1 MVTMGVVSVNMKKI
15 KATTGVNRLLDE
27 NYRTDATAKKYDDG
41 HRNIDTQ
48 ATQDN
53 VFLIDKPDD
62 YDKVRKEKINR
73 VNELRSKRIDPLLV
87 LKNSKRALKEKG
99 KLKAANNKHIASTRK
114 LRSDTVDTIG
124 IVVQPDAD
132 FINAL
137 SRNEQVN
144 FFSDALDVIKDDYEY
159 FGAVE
164 TAVIHFDETTPH
176 MQILTS
182 TINEETLSSDAKMIM
197 GNKTKMSNR
206 QDVIADG
213 LKVKGWDVERGMKRI
228 DNPDYQNFKS
238 EAESLGYE
246 VTRHNDKQLQLD
258 LKAVKEILGN
268 AQREADIIIQR
279 ANKTAER
286 YVQAEMER
294 LRSERV
300 KVKAEIQDAYQKLS
314 EARLKTNE
322 AYANKKAYDDEYNAQ
337 WGKYSTRMARM
348 REEQDAIWKDPKR
361 RAEWDNV
368 ANGLRNAKDMQKLQK
383 NATWLDVAFAFI
395 GVIQE
400 HKYEKQIESLKQ
412 EREKALE
419 ENRREKQA
427 SKEEWQDAKE
437 KMKTLKIEIKKAA
450 DERNSLQSKVNS
462 LKGINERLEL
472 AKQGLAPFQQEADKN
487 LLEAKRIK
495 SYTANTWER
504 ILGYVREGALK
515 PNEVEKVAEKYKDFT
530 ADDLDDL
537 SNDILELTKGK
548 NRDKGLSL

>member
-1 MVTMGVVSVNMKKI
+1 MGVVSVNLKKI
-15 KATTGVNRLLDE
+15 KATASVNKLLDE
-27 NYRTDATAKKYDDG
+27 NYRTKSTAKKYDDG
-41 HRNIDTQ
+41 HRNIDIQ

-53 VFLIDKPDD
+53 VFLIDRPIDH
-62 YDKVRKEKINR
+62 DKARKEKINR
-73 VNELRSKRIDPLLV
+73 VNESRGQRIEPVLA

-99 KLKAANNKHIASTRK
+99 ALKSTNNKHIASTRK

-124 IVVQPDAD
+124 IVVQPDAE

-137 SRNEQVN
+137 SHDEQVE

-182 TINEETLSSDAKMIM
+182 TINEETLSSDTKMIM

-213 LKVKGWDVERGMKRI
+213 LKSKGWDVERGMKRI

-238 EAESLGYE
+238 EAKALGYE
-246 VTRHNDKQLQLD
+246 VTRHNDKQLQRD
-258 LKAVKEILGN
+258 LEAVRSILGD
-268 AQREADIIIQR
+268 AQSEAEKIIQR
-279 ANKTAER
+279 ANETAKKL
-286 YVQAEMER
+286 VQDEMKR
-294 LRSERV
+294 LRIESV
-300 KVKAEIQDAYQKLS
+300 KVNTETKDAYQKLS

-322 AYANKKAYDDEYNAQ
+322 AYANKKAYDDQYNAQ

-348 REEQDAIWKDPKR
+348 REEQDVIWKDPKR

-368 ANGLRNAKDMQKLQK
+368 ANGLRNAKDMQKLLK

-419 ENRREKQA
+419 ENHREKQA
-427 SKEEWQDAKE
+427 FKEEWQYAKE
-437 KMKTLKIEIKKAA
+437 KMKTLKIEIKKST
-450 DERNSLQSKVNS
+450 DERNRLQSKVNS

-472 AKQGLAPFQQEADKN
+472 AEQGLAPFQQEADKK

-515 PNEVEKVAEKYKDFT
+515 PNEVEKVAEKYKNFT
-530 ADDLDDL
+530 ADDFDNL